1 MRKSGAA
8 GGPNEALLGD
18 GAARKLTNEALR
30 VLAED
35 LEESLGD
42 ASAAVAS
49 SRGQDKATK
58 ALAQAGELLEQLRSQ
73 GRTGSRQD
81 QVACD
86 ILVKRYQR
94 SIAELAERHTAS
106 ENSAGGAAG
115 GASDEERKKW
125 AKEALKHAG
134 RTQKDSEASLAR
146 STQIVEQTE
155 RLGQETAVVL
165 KSQTEQMKSVYA
177 DLTSMESELRAANKL
192 IIKFGRRVTT
202 DRITACLL
210 VCILLGII
218 GAIATGVLNPPSP
231 PQPLPTPIPPPP
243 PAS

>member
-165 KSQTEQMKSVYA
+165 KSQTEQMKRSSPAPLSTAAPVNLA
-177 DLTSMESELRAANKL
+177 SAALVNLDTS
-192 IIKFGRRVTT
+192 
-202 DRITACLL
+202 
-210 VCILLGII
+210 
-218 GAIATGVLNPPSP
+218 LNSFRCSLHCHTR
-231 PQPLPTPIPPPP
+231 LPMRTE
-243 PAS
+243 